1 MTTSILNDEYYMRQ
15 ALNEARQAFDKG
27 EVPIG
32 AIVVCKGRI
41 IARGHN
47 LTETLT
53 DVTAHAEMQAITS
66 AANVLG
72 GKYLTD
78 CILYVTI
85 EPCPMCAG
93 GLLWSQISKIVYGAK
108 DEKKGYSVFSPSIL
122 HPKTEVVSGVME
134 DECASLMKE
143 FFKQKR

>member
-1 MTTSILNDEYYMRQ
+1 MTSILNDEYFMRQ
-15 ALNEARQAFDKG
+15 ALNEARMAYDKG

-32 AIVVCKGRI
+32 AVIVCQGRI
-41 IARGHN
+41 IARAHN
-47 LTETLT
+47 LTEALN

-78 CILYVTI
+78 CILYVTL

-108 DEKKGYSVFSPSIL
+108 DEKKGYSKFSPSIL
-122 HPKTEVVSGVME
+122 HVKTQIVSGVLQE
-134 DECASLMKE
+134 ECATLMRD
-143 FFKQKR
+143 FFKERR